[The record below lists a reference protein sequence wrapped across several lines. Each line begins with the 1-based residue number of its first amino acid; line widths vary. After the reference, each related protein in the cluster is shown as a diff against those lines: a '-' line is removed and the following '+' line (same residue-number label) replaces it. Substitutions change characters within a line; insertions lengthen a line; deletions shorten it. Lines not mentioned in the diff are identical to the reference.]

1 MGQLFLGDTGHPLE
15 VIMAGVA
22 EVCGAKAEE
31 NSHRAAVP
39 TFILKEIRAMLRAHL
54 TEKNNRY
61 IKKKNIICFSN
72 KYYNLIF

>member
-1 MGQLFLGDTGHPLE
+1 MGQFLFGDTGHPLE

-39 TFILKEIRAMLRAHL
+39 AFIFQEVCAMLGAHLMEIREEQSGVGIVFL
-54 TEKNNRY
+54 
-61 IKKKNIICFSN
+61 FSEYR
-72 KYYNLIF
+72 KATF